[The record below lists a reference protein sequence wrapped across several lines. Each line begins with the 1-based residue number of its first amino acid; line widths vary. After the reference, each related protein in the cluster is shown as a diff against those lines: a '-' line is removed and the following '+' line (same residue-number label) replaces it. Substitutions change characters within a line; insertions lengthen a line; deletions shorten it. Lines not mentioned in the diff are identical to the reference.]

1 MSFSHV
7 NSVSAQ
13 WWCGI
18 NVKETCFILFLPNGD
33 IEWNLKVLII
43 IFSDKVLHVALLEGT
58 KENELSTCDSER
70 KKTIAWESVFSL
82 KNGLKGKVLMD
93 IDPRRVDKA
102 IRVHYEKCLL
112 CTLYQEKLILSS
124 FKVVIC
130 HAWLFWPTSY

>member
-1 MSFSHV
+1 MIFPCVHSIP
-7 NSVSAQ
+7 AQ
-13 WWCGI
+13 RWYGI
-18 NVKETCFILFLPNGD
+18 NVKDYSISAQRWYR
-33 IEWNLKVLII
+33 IELKVLII
-43 IFSDKVLHVALLEGT
+43 VFSDKVLHVVLLEGT
-58 KENELSTCDSER
+58 KENELSTCDSKR